1 MDHDQMS
8 SAESSVQKLE
18 DFFQGLDDDE
28 RDVISE
34 MVRAALIKA
43 AERFE
48 GTNPTVTA
56 VPGAVEAFPI
66 PRYVVGLTGQ
76 NAPTLVRALR
86 LPGSLAAHSIP
97 GCNASA
103 LVALK
108 VQAGGLNP

>member
-1 MDHDQMS
+1 MEGRKVS
-8 SAESSVQKLE
+8 SAESSLRKFNE
-18 DFFQGLDDDE
+18 FFQSLDEDE

-34 MVRAALIKA
+34 MVRAALIQA

-48 GTNPTVTA
+48 GADPAVTA

-66 PRYVVGLTGQ
+66 PSYVVGLTGQ
-76 NAPTLVRALR
+76 NAPALVGSLR

-108 VQAGGLNP
+108 VQAGELNP